1 MPVIGVRQL
10 SRETADV
17 IKGLQSSGEPVVITK
32 QGKPIATLTA
42 VDATEAQNLVLGL
55 APDIRETSSTVEVE
69 ASPRKTRS
77 LDEVSQQLAEE
88 ASGSVEGRKALAD
101 YGIDLMEQRLA
112 VTGEVDRLFS
122 EAPARLSG
130 VTPSLVSAWNVS
142 AKLLVEGAVQ
152 AALDSAQTLQER
164 MERASKQIDGVR
176 TSKPRI
182 TAGATSGRK
191 AGRAQ
196 GKGVRR
202 KKVAA
207 AKSR

>member
-1 MPVIGVRQL
+1 MPVIGVREL

-55 APDIRETSSTVEVE
+55 APDIHETSSTAEVE

-77 LDEVSQQLAEE
+77 LDEVSEQLVEE
-88 ASGSVEGRKALAD
+88 ASNSAEGRKALAD
-101 YGIDLMEQRLA
+101 YGSDLAEPRLA
-112 VTGEVDRLFS
+112 VTNEVDRLFS
-122 EAPARLSG
+122 EGPARLSG

-142 AKLLVEGAVQ
+142 AKLLVEGAIQ
-152 AALDSAQTLQER
+152 AALDSAQTLQR
-164 MERASKQIDGVR
+164 QMKVTGAASSRISKQRAAIEAR
-176 TSKPRI
+176 PT
-182 TAGATSGRK
+182 RK
-191 AGRAQ
+191 GRATRR
-196 GKGVRR
+196 GK
-202 KKVAA
+202 KITA